1 MRDLEIAVGF
11 QDVDRSAAPDLFLL
25 YLEQFSA
32 QPQVREYKSRVLSY
46 LGAGPEDRVL
56 DVGCGLGDD
65 VRNLAG
71 AVGETGSAVG
81 VDASLAM
88 VEEARRRC
96 ANLPAAKIE
105 QADGSKLPF
114 ESGWFDACRTDRT
127 LQHVES
133 PRSVLEEMARVT
145 RSGGVVAASEPDY
158 DTLAID
164 SDFPELTR
172 RILAYYSD
180 SVRHGTIGR
189 RLPVLMASAGLT
201 SLDIHAETLTFTDV
215 ALSDQILGV
224 RAAAARAAE
233 HGVIELE
240 EAADWL
246 ASIQERVREGAF
258 FCSVT
263 GVAVRAVKP

>member
-1 MRDLEIAVGF
+1 MRDLEIATGF

-25 YLEQFSA
+25 YLDRLLA
-32 QPQVREYKSRVLSY
+32 QPQVREYKRRVLAH
-46 LGAGPEDRVL
+46 LGAGPGDRVL
-56 DVGCGLGDD
+56 DVGCGLGED
-65 VRNLAG
+65 VRSLAA
-71 AVGETGSAVG
+71 AVGESGAAVG

-96 ANLPAAKIE
+96 SGLPMVRIE
-105 QADGSKLPF
+105 QADASQLPL
-114 ESGWFDACRTDRT
+114 ETGWFDACRTDRT

-133 PRSVLEEMARVT
+133 PQAVLAEMARVT

-164 SDFPELTR
+164 SDFPALTR
-172 RILAYYSD
+172 RIVAFYSD

-189 RLPVLMASAGLT
+189 RLPLLMASVGLT
-201 SLDIHAETLTFTDV
+201 QLEIHAETLTFTDV
-215 ALSDQILGV
+215 ALSDQMLGV
-224 RAAAARAAE
+224 RAAAVRAAE
-233 HGVIELE
+233 QGVIELE

-246 ASIQERVREGAF
+246 ASIEERVRRGAF
-258 FCSVT
+258 FCTAT